1 MEQLSRLYC
10 ELASVLIAD
19 ISQAPAHSQP
29 ELTEQIEE
37 LQDSLKAIL
46 RQQNSIQ
53 D

>member
-19 ISQAPAHSQP
+19 ISQAPTDSQP
-29 ELTEQIEE
+29 ELIEQIEE

-46 RQQNSIQ
+46 RQKSECR